1 MFVVYGTRYKMWKI
15 ITSKMDKRQFFI
27 DIRGE
32 IANPAKYNIYVLEIC
47 GLLMC
52 KGCVL
57 IV

>member
-1 MFVVYGTRYKMWKI
+1 
-15 ITSKMDKRQFFI
+15 MDKRRFFI

-32 IANPAKYNIYVLEIC
+32 IAKPTKYNTVDVLEIC

-57 IV
+57 IG

>member
-1 MFVVYGTRYKMWKI
+1 
-15 ITSKMDKRQFFI
+15 MDKRRFFI

-32 IANPAKYNIYVLEIC
+32 IAKPTKYIVNVQEIC

-57 IV
+57 KV

>member
-1 MFVVYGTRYKMWKI
+1 
-15 ITSKMDKRQFFI
+15 MDKRRFFI

-32 IANPAKYNIYVLEIC
+32 IAKPAKYIVNVLEIC

-57 IV
+57 II